1 MGKGAGVLI
10 VVVERLRAAT
20 KAGRG
25 AAAAMRKT
33 AGRAPVR
40 RQRAIEAMVG
50 GPRRE
55 VRRVEVCEAGGKK
68 MGKCGD
74 GQGGPRPDVGWCGG
88 VWIRLGTRNGGI
100 APAKQWGGGTCPIRS
115 AGDFGRLGLSHHW
128 PSGSGRRVP
137 SGRRDE
143 TLLSSSREACPR

>member
-55 VRRVEVCEAGGKK
+55 VRRVEVCEAGGRKWENVV
-68 MGKCGD
+68 MGKAD
-74 GQGGPRPDVGWCGG
+74 LVPTSGG
-88 VWIRLGTRNGGI
+88 VVVCG
-100 APAKQWGGGTCPIRS
+100 
-115 AGDFGRLGLSHHW
+115 
-128 PSGSGRRVP
+128 
-137 SGRRDE
+137 
-143 TLLSSSREACPR
+143 